1 MVVNSVF
8 DFIMEHVRSN
18 LMLQRYQAVP
28 IPDLVE
34 RLEATSTPLS
44 ASVAGTLTASRG
56 TLSDLTSL
64 RRAGDLLLSTEA
76 GVLYVSGPLTLA
88 TLRATFR
95 RWALKAGF
103 VKKSGDKLDIDV
115 SF

>member
-1 MVVNSVF
+1 
-8 DFIMEHVRSN
+8 MEHVRSN
-18 LMLQRYQAVP
+18 EMLRRYQAVP

-64 RRAGDLLLSTEA
+64 RRAGDLTLSTEA
-76 GVLYVSGPLTLA
+76 GILYVSGPVTLA

-95 RWALKAGF
+95 RWSLKAGF